1 VPEPTFTRT
10 HRTTHRRK
18 KERGTHEV
26 ASVHEILDEGFVCHL
41 GFVHEGSP
49 YVFPTS
55 YAREGDVLYL
65 HGAAANFA
73 LRTLSAG
80 ADVCVTVTLTDGLV
94 LAKSAFHHSVN
105 YRSVMVF
112 GRAEAVTD
120 PAEKARAAS
129 AIVDHIV
136 PGRSL
141 DCLLP
146 TDEELRATLI
156 VRVPITEASAKARAG
171 GPIDDAED
179 LELPHWAGVLPL
191 HTVADPPE
199 GAPGYV
205 QSWRAT
211 R

>member
-1 VPEPTFTRT
+1 MAEPIYTPTP
-10 HRTTHRRK
+10 RTTHRRK
-18 KERGTHEV
+18 KARGTHGV
-26 ASVHEILDEGFVCHL
+26 SSVHDILDEGFVCHL
-41 GFVHEGSP
+41 GFVHDGSP

-73 LRTLSAG
+73 LRTLAAG
-80 ADVCVTVTLTDGLV
+80 AEVCVTVTLIDGLV

-112 GRAEAVTD
+112 GRAEAVTE
-120 PAEKARAAS
+120 PTEKARAAA

-136 PGRSL
+136 PGRSR
-141 DCLLP
+141 DCRLP

-156 VRVPITEASAKARAG
+156 VKVPTSEASAKVRAG

-179 LELPHWAGVLPL
+179 VELQHWSGVLPL
-191 HTVADPPE
+191 RTVAEAPE
-199 GAPGYV
+199 DAPGYV
-205 QSWRAT
+205 QSWRVT